1 MNNGYMKAEQTIS
14 KDHVPPAARAM
25 VEYRQRAKIAGDG
38 YKEAFLTA
46 VLDAMFPNF
55 SNPIPKQRE
64 PEALRLM
71 VNKLE
76 PVERKMLIVNTK
88 YIKLAVVS
96 NRDMNCIEFV
106 EYQVLPGILRRSI
119 TYNNYNRAMEVFHLG
134 TIRWKDILAIPDVE
148 TLR

>member
-1 MNNGYMKAEQTIS
+1 MNYGHMKTSQSVDRERIP
-14 KDHVPPAARAM
+14 KEARALF
-25 VEYRQRAKIAGDG
+25 EYRLRAAIAADG

-55 SNPIPKQRE
+55 SNPIPKERE

-88 YIKLAVVS
+88 YIRLAVLS
-96 NRDMNCIEFV
+96 NRDMDCIEFV
-106 EYQVLPGILRRSI
+106 EYQVLPGILRRSV

-134 TIRWKDILAIPDVE
+134 TIRWKDVHAIPDVE
-148 TLR
+148 SLR